1 MRLGQTTL
9 HAALPRTLYGAEHDQ
24 FRVELRNF
32 LAEHV
37 ARDIDKFRK
46 QGHVDRTLW
55 RAMGRAGYLCMSL
68 PRDVGG
74 GGRDFRYNALLREEM
89 ARIGVSGTALGMGL
103 HSDVVAPFIYRNSD
117 DAQRTR
123 WLPGMCSGEV
133 IGALAMTEPEAGSDV
148 KAIRTVAER
157 TAEGYRIRGSKT
169 YITNGWQ
176 ADLFIVVAKTD
187 PVAVAKGISLLL
199 LEGDRPGLRRG
210 TPLSKLSLPAEDTCE
225 LFFNDVLVPTE
236 NLLGREGAGFGM
248 LMAELPWE
256 RLQIALSAQAAAEAA
271 LEWTIDFVQT
281 RTVFERPLA
290 EYQNTR
296 FKLAEC
302 ATQVQLGRL
311 IVDRCVELAV
321 AGRLENAAAAMAKL
335 WCTELQ
341 GRVTDECL
349 QLHGGRGVLWDTP
362 ITCAYADARVQRI
375 YAGTNEIMKEIIA
388 RLLLGRN

>member
-1 MRLGQTTL
+1 MRAHHESF
-9 HAALPRTLYGAEHDQ
+9 HATLPRTLYGAEHEE
-24 FRVELRNF
+24 FRIGLRAF
-32 LAEHV
+32 LAERV
-37 ARDIDKFRK
+37 APRLHDFRR
-46 QGHVDRTLW
+46 QGHVDRALW
-55 RAMGRAGYLCMSL
+55 RAMGSAGYLCMTL
-68 PRDVGG
+68 PRELGG
-74 GGRDFRYNALLREEM
+74 GSRDFRYNALLREEM

-103 HSDVVAPFIYRNSD
+103 HSDVVAPFVHRNGN
-117 DAQRTR
+117 DAQRER
-123 WLPGMCSGEV
+123 WLPGMCRGEV

-157 TAEGYRIRGSKT
+157 TSGGYRIRGSKI

-176 ADLFIVVAKTD
+176 ADLFIVVTKTD
-187 PVAVAKGISLLL
+187 PAAGAKGVSLFL

-210 TPLSKLSLPAEDTCE
+210 SPLRKLSLPAEDACE
-225 LFFNDVLVPTE
+225 LFFEDVRLPE
-236 NLLGREGAGFGM
+236 DNLLGREGAGFGM

-271 LEWTIDFVQT
+271 LEWTLKFVQD
-281 RTVFERPLA
+281 RVVFERPLA

-321 AGRLENAAAAMAKL
+321 AGRLDNPAAAMAKL
-335 WCTELQ
+335 WCTETQ

-388 RLLLGRN
+388 RSLLERD